1 MCSSSSCRSSTDSA
15 RLDTMSGSDCSIR
28 RLYFVYTPLSD
39 SSVLGLACLV
49 IEGCVDALVEGASD
63 GFTSAVD
70 AFHGAFDVV
79 ANVTAG
85 VGHDGRMWRLECEKY
100 GLGYLIEL
108 LRLRLGLSFYK
119 AESVLKGGSR
129 VSEQ

>member
-1 MCSSSSCRSSTDSA
+1 
-15 RLDTMSGSDCSIR
+15 MSGSDCSIR

-63 GFTSAVD
+63 
-70 AFHGAFDVV
+70 VV

-108 LRLRLGLSFYK
+108 LRLRLGLSVYK